1 MELNDYQKTA
11 VLDEH
16 NACLVRA
23 NVGSGKTTVL
33 IEKIRYLHQQKKI
46 PLENMI
52 VLTFTNKAAGEI
64 KNRLKIQ
71 NIEENPSS
79 LFYGTFHGIALKLL
93 QEVLPLEELGYTKD
107 FQVCLPEEEL
117 ELANQ
122 LIHQHTLRI
131 KYKNRLRK
139 RLDHKYRSATSR
151 QPGYQDDFPKLE
163 TLLTEE
169 KRKQNK
175 MSYEDLLQCT
185 TKLLKDHPQ
194 QLLQLKWIIID
205 EVQDCDELQF
215 ELIRQ
220 LKRPEVGLFA
230 VGDPNQVIYSW
241 RGSMFNIFYKFRELY
256 HAEELSLPVN
266 YRSSQTILAV
276 SRRFQESG
284 DSLTGVQEEGE
295 KISVKNHYDPFQ
307 EAEYLA
313 EKILALHER
322 GVPLEE
328 VAVFY
333 RLQSQSE
340 ILSKVLEKH
349 QIPYEISQKK
359 IIQDIPVLAWFLHIL
374 RFLSNHEDLTSGTY
388 VLCDKTFGEGWTS
401 KKARTEIL
409 NFTQGSVFL
418 SKSLLFQAMWEYRD
432 TGSGYINLWEQLS
445 LEKYLRPSSSDYKE
459 NRRQILS
466 LLKKME
472 SYHSIRDFLNDL
484 VLNGMEPEKDAVS
497 GESLKLMTLHASKGL
512 EFDYVFIIGVNDGL
526 IPLNS
531 RDASTEEEERRLFYV
546 GMTRARKFLELSF
559 YINPGTARVFP
570 GPGRYL
576 SSLPEKYLTHPA
588 DATRDTKEAARHLQD
603 LKKMILEE
611 KLRKLETPKEY
622 ARSQEQETSLSPDEK
637 TALPENI
644 PPETPKQLVEH
655 PKYGRGSIIS
665 ETEDTIVIQ
674 FDDYGEKEM
683 LKAFSQL
690 KKIPNNIPV

>member
-1 MELNDYQKTA
+1 MELNDNQKKA

-52 VLTFTNKAAGEI
+52 VLTFTNKAANEI
-64 KNRLKIQ
+64 RERLKIQ

-93 QEVLPLEELGYTKD
+93 QEVLPIEELGYTKD

-122 LIHQHTLRI
+122 LIRQHTLKI

-139 RLDHKYRSATSR
+139 RLDQKNRAATSR
-151 QPGYQDDFPKLE
+151 QPGYQDDFPKLV

-175 MSYEDLLQCT
+175 MSYEDLLQNAT
-185 TKLLKDHPQ
+185 ELLKAHPH
-194 QLLQLKWIIID
+194 LLPQLKWIIID

-220 LKRPEVGLFA
+220 LKKPEVGLFA

-313 EKILALHER
+313 DKIRSLHES
-322 GVPLEE
+322 GVPLTEI
-328 VAVFY
+328 AVFY

-432 TGSGYINLWEQLS
+432 TGSDYINLWEQLS

-484 VLNGMEPEKDAVS
+484 VLNGMKPEKDAVS
-497 GESLKLMTLHASKGL
+497 GESVKLMTLHASKGL
-512 EFDYVFIIGVNDGL
+512 EFDHVFIIGVNDGL

-546 GMTRARKFLELSF
+546 GMTRAGKFLELSF
-559 YINPGTARVFP
+559 YINPGTVRVFP

-576 SSLPEKYLTHPA
+576 SSLPEKYLAHPA

-611 KLRKLETPKEY
+611 KLRKLETPK
-622 ARSQEQETSLSPDEK
+622 
-637 TALPENI
+637 
-644 PPETPKQLVEH
+644 QLVEH
-655 PKYGRGSIIS
+655 PKYGRGTIIS
-665 ETEDTIVIQ
+665 ENEDTIVIQ

-690 KKIPNNIPV
+690 KKIPNNN

>member
-151 QPGYQDDFPKLE
+151 QPGYQDDFPKLV

-175 MSYEDLLQCT
+175 MSYEDLLQCA

-241 RGSMFNIFYKFRELY
+241 RGSMFNIFYKF
-256 HAEELSLPVN
+256 
-266 YRSSQTILAV
+266 
-276 SRRFQESG
+276 
-284 DSLTGVQEEGE
+284 
-295 KISVKNHYDPFQ
+295 
-307 EAEYLA
+307 
-313 EKILALHER
+313 ER
-322 GVPLEE
+322 LVIFK
-328 VAVFY
+328 FY
-333 RLQSQSE
+333 
-340 ILSKVLEKH
+340 
-349 QIPYEISQKK
+349 
-359 IIQDIPVLAWFLHIL
+359 
-374 RFLSNHEDLTSGTY
+374 
-388 VLCDKTFGEGWTS
+388 
-401 KKARTEIL
+401 
-409 NFTQGSVFL
+409 
-418 SKSLLFQAMWEYRD
+418 M
-432 TGSGYINLWEQLS
+432 
-445 LEKYLRPSSSDYKE
+445 
-459 NRRQILS
+459 
-466 LLKKME
+466 
-472 SYHSIRDFLNDL
+472 
-484 VLNGMEPEKDAVS
+484 
-497 GESLKLMTLHASKGL
+497 
-512 EFDYVFIIGVNDGL
+512 
-526 IPLNS
+526 
-531 RDASTEEEERRLFYV
+531 
-546 GMTRARKFLELSF
+546 KFL
-559 YINPGTARVFP
+559 
-570 GPGRYL
+570 
-576 SSLPEKYLTHPA
+576 
-588 DATRDTKEAARHLQD
+588 LQ
-603 LKKMILEE
+603 IF
-611 KLRKLETPKEY
+611 T
-622 ARSQEQETSLSPDEK
+622 
-637 TALPENI
+637 N
-644 PPETPKQLVEH
+644 
-655 PKYGRGSIIS
+655 
-665 ETEDTIVIQ
+665 
-674 FDDYGEKEM
+674 F
-683 LKAFSQL
+683 
-690 KKIPNNIPV
+690 NN